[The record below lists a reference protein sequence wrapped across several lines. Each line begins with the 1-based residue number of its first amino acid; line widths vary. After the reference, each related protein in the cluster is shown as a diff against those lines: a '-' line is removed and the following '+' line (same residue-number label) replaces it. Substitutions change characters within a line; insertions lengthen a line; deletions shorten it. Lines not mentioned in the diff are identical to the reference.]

1 MVRQF
6 DRKEEMRA
14 CPSDVECFVQ
24 RTTSDQGL
32 AGKLRRSARSIDQR
46 PGGCLRP
53 TIRDNVSWSSSPWHG
68 STDLFF
74 PMIFQ
79 HCPALAVSAVVAGD
93 KRAAW
98 RIGCAVENTLP
109 SALWRILGAGHPCK
123 RAWFPLLR
131 SCGTQEGNS
140 ATGTEL
146 RRPRREPVGA
156 LRHLRGDPANGLGR
170 KPAPPILSR
179 TALQRDPAAR
189 PLSTTART

>member
-1 MVRQF
+1 
-6 DRKEEMRA
+6 
-14 CPSDVECFVQ
+14 
-24 RTTSDQGL
+24 
-32 AGKLRRSARSIDQR
+32 
-46 PGGCLRP
+46 LRP

-74 PMIFQ
+74 PLIFQ
-79 HCPALAVSAVVAGD
+79 HCPALAA
-93 KRAAW
+93 R

-140 ATGTEL
+140 AADTEL
-146 RRPRREPVGA
+146 RRPRREPVSA

-189 PLSTTART
+189 PLSTTARTWSSHGTRHCFRSTGNVHSV